1 MASRN
6 NWTRDQHLAA
16 FNLYSRLP
24 FGKMHKTNPQIIELA
39 KLLGRTP
46 SAVAFKLS
54 NFAAGDPVLQKRGIS
69 GMAHGAKGEKE
80 IWQEFHDDPET
91 LAFASEKASAALRG
105 DTVDS
110 ALTDEENEVL
120 GVDREA
126 FVKVRVNQQFFRKR
140 VLSAYEHRCCVTGL
154 GMPNLLV
161 ASHIVPWAKD
171 QKNRLNTR
179 NGLCLNALHDRA
191 FELGLMWVADD
202 FSIHFSERL
211 MDEGALLDA
220 RWLIE
225 FEGAKLRLS
234 EKFSPDPE
242 LLSQHREI
250 ALSKS

>member
-1 MASRN
+1 MPSRN
-6 NWTRDQHLAA
+6 NWTREQHLAA

-24 FGKMHKTNPQIIELA
+24 FGKMHKTNPEIVELA
-39 KLLGRTP
+39 ELLGRTP

-105 DTVDS
+105 DSVDS
-110 ALTDEENEVL
+110 TLTDEENEVL

-126 FVKVRVNQQFFRKR
+126 VVRIRVNQQFFRKR

-154 GMPNLLV
+154 CMPKLLV
-161 ASHIVPWAKD
+161 ASHIVPWSIDK
-171 QKNRLNTR
+171 KNRLNTR

-191 FELGLMWVADD
+191 FDLGLMWIEDD
-202 FSIHFSERL
+202 FTVSFSE
-211 MDEGALLDA
+211 ALLDDPSLRDA
-220 RWLIE
+220 KWLVS
-225 FEGAKLRLS
+225 FSGSKLRLS
-234 EKFSPDPE
+234 EKFSPDIK
-242 LLSQHREI
+242 LLRRHREI
-250 ALSKS
+250 FLG